1 MVIGGGHNGLVAA
14 AYLARAGRPVQLFE
28 RRDVL
33 GGCCVTEELI
43 PGARFSSCAHIVSSL
58 HGRIIDE
65 LELESHGL
73 ELYAPDVMNFILDE
87 RGDHLFVWPEL
98 DRTLAELE
106 RRSPRDA
113 RNFVEFTGRLYRLA
127 SRLRPY
133 LLEPPPLLSEVVA
146 GLERD
151 GLIEVYHEFVSLSIG
166 DLVDRYFESELV
178 KGLFAFS
185 ALVSVHAGP
194 YSPGTAYEFSHH
206 SWGDYRGQFGRF
218 GFARG
223 GMGAI
228 AEAIAASARS
238 AGAELHTG
246 AAVRRIL
253 VERGRASGVE
263 LADGSKVAASLVVSN
278 ADPLATL
285 IGLLEPGELAA
296 SERARLEAF
305 DVRGSMALV
314 HLLTDELPRYIGLPE
329 GEGPQHRG
337 FTLLG
342 TTLAEFERCWQAQQR
357 GELAGHYPLEVT
369 IQSVTDPTLA
379 PPGLHTVTI
388 GAQQLPFA
396 LRRGDWD
403 SRREEFTDA
412 LIASFERFAPGV
424 ASSIRGSVTITPL
437 DLSREYGLSGG
448 NIFHGAMTLPQLFAS
463 RPVAGWDRYAT
474 PIAGLYLCGAGTH
487 PGGAVMGAAGHNA
500 ARQILGTPG
509 ATGPRPPS
517 AGRLTMARAFDTL
530 LANDRLATLRYRA
543 ARRRVGR
550 RLVERLG
557 RR

>member
-1 MVIGGGHNGLVAA
+1 MVVVGGGHNGLVAA
-14 AYLARAGRPVQLFE
+14 AYLARAGRRVELFE

-58 HGRIIDE
+58 HGQIIE
-65 LELESHGL
+65 ELALELHGL
-73 ELYAPDVMNFILDE
+73 SLYAPDVMNFVMDE
-87 RGDHLFVWPEL
+87 HGERLLIWPEL
-98 DRTLAELE
+98 DRTLAEIE
-106 RRSPRDA
+106 RHSRSDA

-133 LLEPPPLLSEVVA
+133 LLEPPPRLSEVL
-146 GLERD
+146 GSLERD
-151 GLIEVYHEFVSLSIG
+151 GLIEIYHEFVSLSIG
-166 DLVDRYFESELV
+166 DLVDRYFETSLL

-218 GFARG
+218 GFASG

-238 AGAELHTG
+238 AGAALHTS
-246 AAVRRIL
+246 APVRRIS
-253 VERGRASGVE
+253 VEHGRVRGVE
-263 LADGSKVAASLVVSN
+263 LMDGTRVRASVVVSN
-278 ADPLATL
+278 ADPHATL
-285 IGLLEPGELAA
+285 LGLVGVDELPAA
-296 SERARLEAF
+296 ERSRVDAIDL
-305 DVRGSMALV
+305 RGSMALV
-314 HLLTDELPRYIGLPE
+314 HLLTDRLPRYLGTAE

-342 TTLAEFERCWQAQQR
+342 TTLTEFERCWQAQQR
-357 GELAGHYPLEVT
+357 GELAERYPLEVT

-388 GAQQLPFA
+388 GAQQLPFH
-396 LRRGDWD
+396 LSRGSWD
-403 SRREEFTDA
+403 SRRDEFTDR
-412 LIASFERFAPGV
+412 LLASFERFAPGV
-424 ASSIRGSVTITPL
+424 TSSVKGSVTITPL
-437 DLSREYGLSGG
+437 DLSREYGLTGG

-463 RPVAGWDRYAT
+463 RPVSGWNGYAT
-474 PIAGLYLCGAGTH
+474 PIEGLFLCGAGTH

-500 ARQILGTPG
+500 ARQILGLDRDGRRASRPL
-509 ATGPRPPS
+509 PR
-517 AGRLTMARAFDTL
+517 AIDRL
-530 LANDRLATLRYRA
+530 LASDRLSPLRYRA
-543 ARRRVGR
+543 ARRAASRRVVELIGR
-550 RLVERLG
+550 R
-557 RR
+557 